1 VPLPMAATID
11 LHWAVT
17 PYTWLRNSNAM
28 ALC

>member
-1 VPLPMAATID
+1 MAATID